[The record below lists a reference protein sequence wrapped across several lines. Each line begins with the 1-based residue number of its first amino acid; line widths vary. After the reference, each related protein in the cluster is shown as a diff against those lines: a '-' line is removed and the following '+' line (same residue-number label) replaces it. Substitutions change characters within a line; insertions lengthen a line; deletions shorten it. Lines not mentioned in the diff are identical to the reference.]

1 MTEKDYIIIDDSIF
15 FELPEEMKKDIE
27 KKLKEFDD

>member
-15 FELPEEMKKDIE
+15 YEIDKLFDERIKELTENE
-27 KKLKEFDD
+27 